1 MSRPPRPPSQ
11 QPQAVVPH
19 AGALQQ
25 LQRMATGGH
34 TNVIWV
40 GDRKSLPHQLNGKSS
55 NINHM
60 VLNHM
65 YPNIRQTADVPH
77 KDILMVMDCDHL
89 VEPEFFAK
97 ACAVMLDKDV
107 AVCLIPQSF
116 HNEVQPDCFDNSNYN
131 FMFRLMPYYFGAG
144 CCFVTGALA
153 SPRAYA
159 DGAPAA

>member
-1 MSRPPRPPSQ
+1 MSNRVKNR
-11 QPQAVVPH
+11 A
-19 AGALQQ
+19 
-25 LQRMATGGH
+25 GGH

-40 GDRKSLPHQLNGKSS
+40 GDRKALPHQLNGKSS

-60 VLNHM
+60 VLRHM
-65 YPNIRQTADVPH
+65 YPNVRQTADIPH

-97 ACAVMLDKDV
+97 ACAVMLDKDC

-144 CCFVTGALA
+144 CCFVTGARLRGRPV
-153 SPRAYA
+153 SISCHTS
-159 DGAPAA
+159 